1 MRHATAAVILVAV
14 TRPSLPGSRE
24 IRFFRSR
31 VARVMLRLAVS
42 LFFKKREAVVL
53 REESN
58 TAVECISR
66 ADTCQAMLAWR
77 TSCLRLILATDN
89 VCARADV
96 GPEAKISVLRLL
108 AGFAPRPPEASARSS
123 DVASDA
129 TCCSASICGCCCCQ
143 VLNKREPAANL

>member
-1 MRHATAAVILVAV
+1 MRHATAAVILVVV

-31 VARVMLRLAVS
+31 VARVMLRLAVPV
-42 LFFKKREAVVL
+42 FFKKREAVVL

-96 GPEAKISVLRLL
+96 RSRSQNFRAQVASGICASSSRGVRQKLRCGVRRDLLQRLNLRLL
-108 AGFAPRPPEASARSS
+108 LLSGA
-123 DVASDA
+123 
-129 TCCSASICGCCCCQ
+129 Q
-143 VLNKREPAANL
+143 